1 MLNNVPCRLYNE
13 HVANDCGNQETPN
26 RTGLRILARLICRA
40 YLEES
45 TSEAKSQNRDVKS
58 NDVGSSDV
66 DSLEDIEK

>member
-1 MLNNVPCRLYNE
+1 M
-13 HVANDCGNQETPN
+13 ANDCGNQETPN

-66 DSLEDIEK
+66 DSLEEIEK